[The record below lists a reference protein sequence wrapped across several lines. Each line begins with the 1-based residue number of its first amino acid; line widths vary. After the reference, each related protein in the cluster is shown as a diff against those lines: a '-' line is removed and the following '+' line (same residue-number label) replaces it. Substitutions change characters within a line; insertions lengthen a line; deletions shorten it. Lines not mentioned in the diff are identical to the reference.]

1 MPKILDGKA
10 VSQKVKDKLK
20 SEVEDLKKEGIF
32 PKLAVIMVGDD
43 VASKIYVRNKSIA
56 CMEIG
61 IEYEEHLLNS
71 NIQMEELLEL
81 IDKLNNDESV
91 HGILLQSP
99 IPKGL
104 DINKAFQKIDAKKD
118 IDGFNPYNVR
128 KTLFRTR
135 YIYIMH
141 TLWNN

>member
-1 MPKILDGKA
+1 MSKVLDGKA
-10 VSQKVKDKLK
+10 VSKEVKDKLK
-20 SEVEDLKKEGIF
+20 GEVEDLKKEGII

-43 VASKIYVRNKSIA
+43 ASSKIYVKNKSIA

-71 NIQMEELLEL
+71 NIQMEELLDL
-81 IDKLNNDESV
+81 IDKLNKDESV

-118 IDGFNPYNVR
+118 VDGFNPYNVR

>member
-1 MPKILDGKA
+1 MSKVLDGKA
-10 VSQKVKDKLK
+10 VSQKIKDKLK
-20 SEVEDLKKEGIF
+20 GEVEDLKKEGII

-43 VASKIYVRNKSIA
+43 PSSKIYVRNKSIA
-56 CMEIG
+56 CIEIG
-61 IEYEEHLLNS
+61 IEYEEHLLN
-71 NIQMEELLEL
+71 NDIQMEELLEL
-81 IDKLNNDESV
+81 IDKLNKDESV

-118 IDGFNPYNVR
+118 VDGFNPYNVR

>member
-1 MPKILDGKA
+1 MSNIIDGKEL
-10 VSQKVKDKLK
+10 SKKVRREVKE
-20 SEVEDLKKEGIF
+20 EVEKLNKEGIK

>member
-1 MPKILDGKA
+1 MSKILDGKA
-10 VSQKVKDKLK
+10 ISQKLK
-20 SEVEDLKKEGIF
+20 ARLKNEVEQLKKDGIV

-43 VASKIYVRNKSIA
+43 GGSKIYVRNKSIA
-56 CMEIG
+56 CMDIG
-61 IEYEEHLLNS
+61 IEYEEHLLKS
-71 NIQMEELLEL
+71 DIQIEELLEL
-81 IDKLNNDESV
+81 IDKLNKDSSV

-104 DINKAFQKIDAKKD
+104 DINRAFQKVDAKKD
-118 IDGFNPYNVR
+118 VDGFNPYNVR

-135 YIYIMH
+135 YIYIMY

>member
-32 PKLAVIMVGDD
+32 PKLAVIMIGDD

>member
-1 MPKILDGKA
+1 MSKVLDGKA

-20 SEVEDLKKEGIF
+20 GEVEDLKKEGII

-43 VASKIYVRNKSIA
+43 TSSKIYVRNKSIA

-71 NIQMEELLEL
+71 NIQIEELLEL
-81 IDKLNNDESV
+81 IDKLNKDSSV

-118 IDGFNPYNVR
+118 VDGFNPYNVR